1 MHCNHKLYSHVH
13 TWSLQTCSTISV
25 LMLNFLKNY
34 KTLHTNVY
42 THVFGIATGKLEELC
57 DIIKHSYKRDYL
69 LKM

>member
-1 MHCNHKLYSHVH
+1 
-13 TWSLQTCSTISV
+13 
-25 LMLNFLKNY
+25 MLNFLKNND

-42 THVFGIATGKLEELC
+42 THVFGIATGKLKALW